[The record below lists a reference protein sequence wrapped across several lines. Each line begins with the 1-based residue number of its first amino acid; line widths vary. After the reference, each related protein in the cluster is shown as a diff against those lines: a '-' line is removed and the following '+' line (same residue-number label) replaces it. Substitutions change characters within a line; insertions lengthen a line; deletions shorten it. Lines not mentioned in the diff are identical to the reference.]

1 MIDAYFGA
9 GRVGLLTVKL
19 FTADKFNR
27 MLESTNLADAIKVLY
42 ESNYG
47 EGMVLASSEDFEK
60 LLSQESQIA
69 CQFLKELSSD
79 EKATDCFLMVFDYDN
94 AKILAKSKYLRKDS
108 LSLCYVNGLMD
119 AKEMAQ
125 KIVND
130 DYEGFPVAMQEAL
143 NKIDTEFFEGNRTGE
158 LVDLLLDK
166 AMYKDV
172 LSKLKKCKTKSV
184 VQYFK
189 CEIDTKNILT
199 LLRTKRADL
208 DEGKFAQ
215 MFLDGGNLKQ
225 EWFLELLQHPVE
237 KWEQVCQFPQYKE
250 LLLAGIDCLVQGKS
264 LYQCEQLAEKYK
276 VAILVPNKDKLTIE
290 PVICWYLSKMREI
303 DNVRMI
309 LVGISCG
316 IEKTRISERL
326 KVLYV

>member
-1 MIDAYFGA
+1 MMDAYFGA

-27 MLESTNLADAIKVLY
+27 MLDSSTLAEAIKVLY

-47 EGMVLASSEDFEK
+47 EGMVLNSSEEFEK

-79 EKATDCFLMVFDYDN
+79 EKASDCFLMVYDYDN
-94 AKILAKSKYLRKDS
+94 AKILAKSKYLRKDNG
-108 LSLCYVNGLMD
+108 SLCYVNGLID

-130 DYEGFPVAMQEAL
+130 DYEGFPIPMQDAL
-143 NKIDTEFFEGNRTGE
+143 SKIDLEFFEGNRTGE

-166 AMYKDV
+166 AMYKDI
-172 LSKLKKCKTKSV
+172 LSKIKKCKTKSV

-199 LLRTKRADL
+199 LLRAKRADL
-208 DEGKFAQ
+208 GEDKFLQ
-215 MFLDGGNLKQ
+215 MFLEGGNLKQ
-225 EWFLELLQHPVE
+225 EWFLELFQAPVE
-237 KWEQVCQFPQYKE
+237 KWEAICQPEYKE
-250 LLLAGIDCLVQGKS
+250 LLMQGVDCLLHNKS
-264 LYQCEQLAEKYK
+264 LYSCEQLADKYK
-276 VAILVPNKDKLTIE
+276 VAILVPNKDNLTIE

-309 LVGISCG
+309 LVGLSCG